1 MSLEQ
6 LLMLAGQLAQS
17 PRLPTAGA
25 QTVRAS
31 TVSASARLSAE
42 ELEALR
48 EVWSTPLRPNPT
60 GSAPPLL
67 H

>member
-6 LLMLAGQLAQS
+6 LLILAGQLAQS

-25 QTVRAS
+25 PAVQAS
-31 TVSASARLSAE
+31 TVSAAARLSAE
-42 ELEALR
+42 ELAALR
-48 EVWSTPLRPNPT
+48 EVWSTPLR
-60 GSAPPLL
+60 SAPATPVPPLL